1 MLLIYTPRL
10 TNRVGY
16 TLNVIFKHL
25 LRTEFSITTDAE
37 LFTQSDGAKLCYGPQ
52 RVGDALF
59 IKSGDLLTSTSI
71 EEQEPHAVQQ
81 DGQWV
86 LFPVYGRD
94 LDLGFDLPAAVFY
107 MVSRYEEYLPH
118 SEDLH
123 GRFTADQS
131 VAAKAGF
138 IELPVVDQWA
148 EMLRV
153 KLTERYPDLSLPR
166 RSYHFVQTVDI
177 DAAWCYLHK
186 GTFRTVTGALRD
198 LFARHDYTEVKRR
211 FRVLTGR
218 EADPYDT
225 FDYILEQHRQRTP
238 GAMLL
243 FFALLADYG
252 QYDKPSNHLNPYTR
266 DLLQHLDDY
275 AHMGIHPGYYS
286 LEEPRRIDIESK
298 RLEDIL
304 HRPIFRSRYHFLRLK
319 LPASYRMLL
328 HAGIKDDYTMG
339 YSETIGFRAGI
350 SVPYPFY
357 DLDRDMETVLT
368 IHPFCVMDTTLQ
380 KYMRQTPEEAVAT
393 YGRLVETVRKVGG
406 DFCCILHNQNLSEFF
421 GWQGWRKV
429 YEKMLDIAKP

>member
-10 TNRVGY
+10 TNRTGY
-16 TLNVIFKHL
+16 TLNVLFKHL
-25 LRTEFSITTDAE
+25 LRAEFSITTDNGYFE
-37 LFTQSDGAKLCYGPQ
+37 QYDGPKLCYGPK
-52 RVGDALF
+52 RVGDGLF
-59 IKSGDLLTSTSI
+59 IKSCGLLTSTSI
-71 EEQEPHAVQQ
+71 EDQEPRATQI
-81 DGQWV
+81 DGQWT
-86 LFPVYGRD
+86 LFPVHGRD
-94 LDLGFDLPAAVFY
+94 IDFGFDLLAATFY

-118 SEDLH
+118 SEDEH

-131 VAAKAGF
+131 LAVKAGF
-138 IELPVVDQWA
+138 IDQPVVDQWA
-148 EMLRV
+148 VMLRD
-153 KLTERYPDLSLPR
+153 KLTERYPDIGLTP
-166 RSYHFVQTVDI
+166 RSYHMVQTVDI

-186 GTFRTVTGALRD
+186 GVFRTVTGLLRD
-198 LFARHDYTEVKRR
+198 LFARRDYTEVNRR
-211 FRVLTGR
+211 IRVLCHR
-218 EADPYDT
+218 EDDPFDT
-225 FDYILEQHRQRTP
+225 FDYIIEQHKKVP
-238 GAMLL
+238 GSRLQ

>member
-1 MLLIYTPRL
+1 M
-10 TNRVGY
+10 
-16 TLNVIFKHL
+16 
-25 LRTEFSITTDAE
+25 
-37 LFTQSDGAKLCYGPQ
+37 
-52 RVGDALF
+52 
-59 IKSGDLLTSTSI
+59 
-71 EEQEPHAVQQ
+71 
-81 DGQWV
+81 
-86 LFPVYGRD
+86 
-94 LDLGFDLPAAVFY
+94 
-107 MVSRYEEYLPH
+107 
-118 SEDLH
+118 
-123 GRFTADQS
+123 
-131 VAAKAGF
+131 
-138 IELPVVDQWA
+138 
-148 EMLRV
+148 
-153 KLTERYPDLSLPR
+153 
-166 RSYHFVQTVDI
+166 VQTVDI

-186 GTFRTVTGALRD
+186 GVFRTVTGLLRD
-198 LFARHDYTEVKRR
+198 LFARRDYTEVNRR
-211 FRVLTGR
+211 IRVLCHR
-218 EADPYDT
+218 EEDPFDT
-225 FDYILEQHRQRTP
+225 FDYIIEQHKKVP
-238 GAMLL
+238 GSRLQ